1 MMMSK
6 LFLNGLLL
14 AATLGIAGC
23 GGGDLR
29 YATPA
34 LEPTVQVASRYRSI
48 EVVEVTLPTY
58 AATEDIFLRQPDGA
72 IEALGP
78 LWADLPARAMTLQLA
93 RDLGAIT
100 GATVAPE
107 PWPFRGF
114 SDARIDVRFEEMVA
128 TTAGQFRIAGQYFVA
143 PETEGDERSG
153 RFSIA
158 QPLPQDPTAAQIAA
172 ARGAATLQLAEQI
185 ARAALR

>member
-1 MMMSK
+1 MMSK
-6 LFLNGLLL
+6 LHTTSILL
-14 AATLGIAGC
+14 AAAIGLSAC
-23 GGGDLR
+23 SGDIR
-29 YATPA
+29 YATPPV
-34 LEPTVQVASRYRSI
+34 EPAAKVSSRYGAL
-48 EVVEVTLPTY
+48 EVVEVTLPAY
-58 AATEDIFLRQPDGA
+58 AATEEIFLQQPDGA

-93 RDLGAIT
+93 RDLGVIT

-114 SDARIDVRFEEMVA
+114 SDARVDVRFEEMLA
-128 TTAGQFRIAGQYFVA
+128 TASGQFRISGQYFVA
-143 PETEGDERSG
+143 PEEGDGDRSG

-158 QPLPQDPTAAQIAA
+158 VPLPEDPGAAQIAA
-172 ARGAATLQLAEQI
+172 ARGAASVILAEQI

>member
-1 MMMSK
+1 MK
-6 LFLNGLLL
+6 THLFPKGLLV
-14 AATLGIAGC
+14 AATLSVAAC
-23 GGGDLR
+23 SGGDIR

-34 LEPTVQVASRYRSI
+34 IEPTVKVSSRYRSL

-58 AATEDIFLRQPDGA
+58 AATEEIFLQQPDGA

-114 SDARIDVRFEEMVA
+114 SDARVDVRFEEMVA
-128 TTAGQFRIAGQYFVA
+128 TTSGQFRIAGQYFVA
-143 PETEGDERSG
+143 PEQEGGERSG
-153 RFSIA
+153 SFAIA
-158 QPLPQDPTAAQIAA
+158 VPLPEDASASQIAA
-172 ARGAATLQLAEQI
+172 ARGAATLTLAEQI
-185 ARAALR
+185 ARSGLR

>member
-1 MMMSK
+1 MMK
-6 LFLNGLLL
+6 RTFPKTLLVAAGLGL
-14 AATLGIAGC
+14 AGC
-23 GGGDLR
+23 GGGDIR
-29 YATPA
+29 YATPPV
-34 LEPTVQVASRYRSI
+34 EPTVQVSSRYSSL
-48 EVVEVTLPTY
+48 EVIEVTLPTY
-58 AATEDIFLRQPDGA
+58 AATEDIFIQQPDGA

-128 TTAGQFRIAGQYFVA
+128 TAAGQFRIAGQFFVA
-143 PETEGDERSG
+143 PEQEGGDRSG

-158 QPLPQDPTAAQIAA
+158 VALPEDASVAQIAA
-172 ARGAATLQLAEQI
+172 ARSTATLQLAEQI